1 MIKLKADDLAKFA
14 LTLPVRILSL
24 NSADTMREWQ
34 ISQLP
39 AGANKTDIEE
49 RFDRAGNESGVVIQ
63 YIQGL
68 FSIYVTIVYP
78 RFRIKRICN

>member
-1 MIKLKADDLAKFA
+1 MIKIKADDLAKFA

-39 AGANKTDIEE
+39 AGANRTDIEL
-49 RFDRAGNESGVVIQ
+49 RFEQAGNESGVVIQ

-68 FSIYVTIVYP
+68 FSIYDRIIFLFF
-78 RFRIKRICN
+78 RF

>member
-1 MIKLKADDLAKFA
+1 MIKVKADDLAKFP

-39 AGANKTDIEE
+39 AGANRTDIEE
-49 RFDRAGNESGVVIQ
+49 RFEKAG
-63 YIQGL
+63 
-68 FSIYVTIVYP
+68 
-78 RFRIKRICN
+78 KRIGSCYTIHSRTFFYI

>member
-1 MIKLKADDLAKFA
+1 MIKVKADDLAKFP

-39 AGANKTDIEE
+39 AGANRTDIEE
-49 RFDRAGNESGVVIQ
+49 RFEKAGNESGVVIQ

-68 FSIYVTIVYP
+68 FSIYDRIILFF
-78 RFRIKRICN
+78 RF